1 MSPFRFRLDRV
12 RNVRAIEE
20 DVSRARWQEAEAL
33 ATRARDEAERT
44 QSEIRSACAELAV
57 LVGGG
62 RVEPAGILWRQGI
75 LDHLRQRL
83 EGANARA
90 IELEREAE
98 ALRAAWQ
105 EKKQAVEGLSRLGE
119 RRRREHANEEERR
132 ANAGL
137 DEVAQRR
144 ARERRLEDVP
154 PALPDSP
161 DATRAPGRDPD
172 KGLTSS

>member
-1 MSPFRFRLDRV
+1 MSSFRFRLDRV

-20 DVSRARWQEAEAL
+20 EVSRGRWQEAEAL
-33 ATRARDEAERT
+33 ARRARDEAERS
-44 QSEIRSACAELAV
+44 QSEIRSACAELAA

-62 RVEPAGILWRQGI
+62 PVEPAQVLWRQGI
-75 LDHLRQRL
+75 LNHLRQRL

-90 IELEREAE
+90 NELEREAE
-98 ALRAAWQ
+98 ARRAAWQ
-105 EKKQAVEGLSRLGE
+105 EKKQGVEGLSRLEE
-119 RRRREHANEEERR
+119 RQGAEHAIEEERR

-144 ARERRLEDVP
+144 ARERRLKDVP

-161 DATRAPGRDPD
+161 DATCAAERDAD
-172 KGLTSS
+172 KDLTDS